1 VSVSRVTGPWRAAFP
16 ENSHQDHTGVHDVS
30 ALCTD
35 CEVESIQLRIG
46 RHHCAAAP
54 PPAVRGVRLGCEQ

>member
-1 VSVSRVTGPWRAAFP
+1 VFTTFP
-16 ENSHQDHTGVHDVS
+16 
-30 ALCTD
+30 LCTD